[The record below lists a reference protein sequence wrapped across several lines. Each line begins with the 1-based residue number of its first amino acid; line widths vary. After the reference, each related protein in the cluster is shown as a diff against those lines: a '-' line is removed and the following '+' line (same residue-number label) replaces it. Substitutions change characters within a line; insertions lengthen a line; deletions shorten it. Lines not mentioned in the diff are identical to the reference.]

1 MTIRVFTTPA
11 DQIDQLETKLN
22 QVLAKQEFQGYEV
35 AASFP
40 NDDFTEVVLILQK
53 P

>member
-1 MTIRVFTTPA
+1 MTIKIFTVPE
-11 DQIDQLETKLN
+11 DELDQLETKLN

-40 NDDFTEVVLILQK
+40 NSDFSQVVFILQK

>member
-1 MTIRVFTTPA
+1 MTTKVFTVPA
-11 DQIDQLETKLN
+11 DQVDQLETKLN
-22 QVLAKQEFQGYEV
+22 QLLAKPDFQGYEV

-40 NDDFTEVVLILQK
+40 NSDFSKVVFILQK